1 VPFFDYEENFI
12 MKIESITISNFRCF
26 GPEPT
31 TVLFDDLTCFVGANG
46 TGKSAVLQA
55 LAKVFGITSADRKIE
70 APDFHVAQGGK
81 LTDEEE
87 RSLYIEIK
95 LVFPELQAGGNADGV
110 AECFNQMVVS
120 EPGGQPFCRVRLDAV
135 WNNTSLAGIDV
146 DSKVS
151 WITTDALDIPDEHKH
166 PMKSH
171 ERSRIQ
177 IHYIPA
183 TRDPGNKQIKQT
195 SGTVMHRLMRAIEW
209 SDDLKTCVQESTAT
223 IQDKFSDEK
232 GIGMV
237 QQKIGGAWN
246 TFLDGNLF
254 KHVQLTPLSSNFDD
268 MVEQIQATF
277 SPGVDGREETIDRLS
292 DGQKSLFYISLIK
305 SVCDVEGEVLAN
317 VDSGVSADQLK
328 APSLTLL
335 AIEEPENHLAPHYLG
350 RVLKSCNEVIATGRA
365 QVVLS
370 SHSPALMRR
379 IEPEQV
385 RYLRLD
391 SSAQA
396 LVRKIVLPEQTD
408 ESFKYVKEAVKAY
421 PELYF
426 SKVVVLGEG
435 DSEEIVIPHIARALD
450 TPLDESFVSMVPLG
464 GRHVNH
470 FWKLLTDLK
479 IPYVTLLDFDKHR
492 GGGGWGRI
500 KYALNQLIKNGVP
513 KADLLALT
521 GGTVLSDEQLGV
533 MQNFSESADSD
544 ANQQAWINRLGTYGV
559 YFSHPLDIDWMLLKA
574 FPDAYKTLEEGLN
587 GPTFPKADDPKKLDK
602 DYDAVGAVLKKEG
615 SEVVGLFESA
625 DLEDYYWYRYLFLG
639 RGKPSSHILA
649 MTRLDDAKLV
659 AQCPPA
665 LTSLVEMINKQITAA
680 D

>member
-1 VPFFDYEENFI
+1 

-31 TVLFDDLTCFVGANG
+31 TVEFEDLTCFVGANG

-55 LAKVFGITSADRKIE
+55 LAKVFGITSVDRKIE
-70 APDFHVAQGGK
+70 APDFHVVKGGK

-87 RSLYIEIK
+87 RSLFVEVK
-95 LVFPELQAGGNADGV
+95 LAFPELQAGGDANGV

-120 EPGGQPFCRVRLDAV
+120 KPEGQPFCRVRLDAV
-135 WNNTSLAGIDV
+135 WNKTSLAGVDV

-151 WITTDALDIPDEHKH
+151 WVTTNALDIPDEDRH
-166 PMKSH
+166 PMKGH

-177 IHYIPA
+177 VHYVPA
-183 TRDPGNKQIKQT
+183 TRDPGKQIKQT
-195 SGTVMHRLMRAIEW
+195 SGTVMHRLMRAVEW
-209 SDDLKTCVQESTAT
+209 SDELKTCVQESTTT
-223 IQDKFSDEK
+223 IQDKFSEEK
-232 GIGMV
+232 GIGLV
-237 QQKIGGAWN
+237 QQKMGGAWN

-254 KHVQLTPLSSNFDD
+254 KNVQLTPLSSNFDD

-277 SPGVDGREETIDRLS
+277 SPGADGREETIDRLS

-317 VDSGVSADQLK
+317 DDSGISADQLK
-328 APSLTLL
+328 APSLIVI

-350 RVLKSCNEVIATGRA
+350 RVLKSCNEVIGTGRA

-370 SHSPALMRR
+370 SHSPSLMRR

-391 SSAQA
+391 LSARA
-396 LVRKIVLPEQTD
+396 LVRNIVLPEKTD
-408 ESFKYVKEAVKAY
+408 EAYKYVKEAVKAY

-426 SKVVVLGEG
+426 SKAVVLGEG
-435 DSEEIVIPHIARALD
+435 DSEEIVIPRIASAMGV
-450 TPLDESFVSMVPLG
+450 PLDESFVSVVPLG

-470 FWKLLTDLK
+470 FWKLLGDLE

-500 KYALNQLIKNGVP
+500 KYALNQLIENGAFKP
-513 KADLLALT
+513 DLLALT
-521 GGTVLSDEQLGV
+521 GGTVLSDDQLGE
-533 MQNFSESADSD
+533 MQKVSESAESD
-544 ANQQAWINRLGTYGV
+544 ESQQAWIAHLGAFGV
-559 YFSHPLDIDWMLLKA
+559 YFSHPLDIDWMLLKS
-574 FPDAYKTLEEGLN
+574 FSDAYKKLEEGLI
-587 GPTFPKADDPKKLDK
+587 GPSIPATNAAKKEDR
-602 DYDAVGAVLKKEG
+602 DNDAVGAVLKKEG
-615 SEVVGLFESA
+615 SAVVGLFDSA
-625 DLEDYYWYRYLFLG
+625 DLDDYYWYRYLFLG

-649 MTRLDDAKLV
+649 MSRIEDTALA
-659 AQCPPA
+659 AQAPQV
-665 LTSLVEMINKQITAA
+665 LKDLINSVSGLIGASES
-680 D
+680 